1 MLAALQFL
9 TILPV
14 RSSNAQ
20 PGKSAAWFPIVG
32 CLLGLAAAAALPL
45 PLGSILA
52 LLLVTLLTGG
62 LHEDGLA
69 DVCDAVRAYRSRE
82 KMMEILHDSRI
93 GAHGALAIVFSLL
106 IRWQALDHLTG
117 ESWLRLPAAL
127 GIARGLMVL
136 LAAWTP
142 AVGSGLGRGF
152 RDSLTTSGVWL
163 TALQVMALCFAGG
176 WRAALFLIPMQLL
189 IVAGVRRWFMA
200 RIGGVTGDCLGFACQ
215 LSEAA
220 TLVLFT
226 WV

>member
-1 MLAALQFL
+1 MIAALQFL

-20 PGKSAAWFPIVG
+20 PGTSAAWFPMVG
-32 CLLGLAAAAALPL
+32 CLLGLAAAAAMHL

-52 LLLVTLLTGG
+52 LLLVTVLTGG

-69 DVCDAVRAYRSRE
+69 DVGDAVRAYRSRE

-117 ESWLRLPAAL
+117 EAWLRVPAAL

-142 AVGSGLGRGF
+142 AVGSGLGRSF
-152 RDSLTTSGVWL
+152 RDSLPTSGVWL
-163 TALQVMALCFAGG
+163 TALQAMALCFAGG

-189 IVAGVRRWFMA
+189 IVSGVRCWFMA